1 MDCIFGLMHKLFSN
15 TRRWARIS
23 GFCVLWSLTGFNP
36 VTAQSTID
44 FTPCRIGIAP
54 MTLPAECASVDVP
67 FTHGLNLSEP
77 LANASTATG
86 QTQPAT
92 LSLSV
97 ARIPARSKQTAA
109 DPITLIAGGPG
120 QGAQAS
126 WPQLSAAFYPILAN
140 RDVYLIDQRGT
151 GNSSVMKCPTPP
163 PGSGFSIDLA
173 EVEQAAHE
181 CHNAQTY
188 RTEWF
193 TTSVAVRDLDTV
205 RESLGI
211 EQWNL
216 YGVSYGTRVALHYL
230 RRFPKHTASLI
241 LDAVVPPQKP
251 IGPELPL
258 HSQQSLDALFERC
271 EMDTGCAAAFPNLA
285 ENTEQLFAS
294 LKANAR
300 EVEYENLSKGALES
314 LTFTDQHLAMSVRL
328 LSYTSYGTAIL
339 PSMLHDAAVNENLAP
354 FARQVAIQE
363 SQLGGSLATGM
374 HAAVICTEDAPFIQT
389 IENRDELK
397 KTFLGDYIVDAMVA
411 SCKPWPE
418 GIIDDDF
425 HEAVTGDVPVLAL
438 SGAADPITPPEYAEL
453 AITHLTNAR
462 HIVNPH
468 QAHTQAPL
476 GCTPSIMSQFVET
489 KNPAE
494 LSLDCLQRLSP
505 PALFVDANG
514 PLP

>member
-1 MDCIFGLMHKLFSN
+1 
-15 TRRWARIS
+15 
-23 GFCVLWSLTGFNP
+23 
-36 VTAQSTID
+36 
-44 FTPCRIGIAP
+44 

-126 WPQLSAAFYPILAN
+126 
-140 RDVYLIDQRGT
+140 T

-354 FARQVAIQE
+354 FARQVAIQ
-363 SQLGGSLATGM
+363 GTV
-374 HAAVICTEDAPFIQT
+374 HPN
-389 IENRDELK
+389 NR
-397 KTFLGDYIVDAMVA
+397 
-411 SCKPWPE
+411 KP
-418 GIIDDDF
+418 
-425 HEAVTGDVPVLAL
+425 
-438 SGAADPITPPEYAEL
+438 
-453 AITHLTNAR
+453 R
-462 HIVNPH
+462 
-468 QAHTQAPL
+468 
-476 GCTPSIMSQFVET
+476 
-489 KNPAE
+489 
-494 LSLDCLQRLSP
+494 
-505 PALFVDANG
+505 
-514 PLP
+514 